1 MAKHFIFILIFG
13 CGIFTAN
20 AQLMQSFV
28 HQAEFGI
35 GAGAAHYFGDLNPTT
50 AVNRPKANAGVFFRK
65 QFNNYISVMLSGE

>member
-1 MAKHFIFILIFG
+1 MVKHFIFILIFG

-35 GAGAAHYFGDLNPTT
+35 GAGAAHYFVIIKIIIISKYHDLYDRFLILIENFKT
-50 AVNRPKANAGVFFRK
+50 RFSMMKG
-65 QFNNYISVMLSGE
+65 